1 MQFAALA
8 CAALLASQALHA
20 QTWPSRPITILVT
33 TTPGTGIDLLA
44 RTIGQKLIERWGSG
58 VAVDNRPGASGN
70 IARDAVARAAPDGHT
85 LLMTPTSFITNLAV
99 NRDVGFDPVKSF
111 APVSLLATGTLALV
125 ASRDTPAQS
134 ATELVA
140 LARARPGVLNY
151 ASAGNGTI
159 QHLSMELFKLEAG
172 IDMTHVPYK
181 SNGPAY
187 NDIVGNRINAMITTI
202 NTSVPYVQGGKMKL
216 LAVLSSERSPLY
228 PSIPTFA
235 ELGFPKLQVYTW
247 YAMLTPAK
255 VPVEIIVKLNAEVNA
270 ILGLAEV
277 RELLDK
283 QGLVPVGGPAA
294 RLADLIR
301 LELERW
307 PRVVASAGIK
317 AD

>member
-1 MQFAALA
+1 MRFASMA
-8 CAALLASQALHA
+8 CAALLAAQALHA
-20 QTWPSRPITILVT
+20 QTYPSRPISILVT

-44 RTIGQKLIERWGSG
+44 RTIGQKLIERWGAG
-58 VAVDNRPGASGN
+58 VAVENRPGASGN

-111 APVSLLATGTLALV
+111 APVSLLATGTMALV

-134 ATELVA
+134 ALELVA
-140 LARARPGVLNY
+140 LAKARPGVLNY

-159 QHLSMELFKLEAG
+159 QHLAMELFKLEAG

-187 NDIVGNRINAMITTI
+187 NDIVGNRINAMITTV

-216 LAVLSSERSPLY
+216 LAVLSAERSPLY
-228 PSIPTFA
+228 PAIPTLG

-255 VPVEIIVKLNAEVNA
+255 VPVEIVTRLNGEVNA

-277 RELLDK
+277 RDLLDK

-307 PRVVASAGIK
+307 PRVVANAGIK